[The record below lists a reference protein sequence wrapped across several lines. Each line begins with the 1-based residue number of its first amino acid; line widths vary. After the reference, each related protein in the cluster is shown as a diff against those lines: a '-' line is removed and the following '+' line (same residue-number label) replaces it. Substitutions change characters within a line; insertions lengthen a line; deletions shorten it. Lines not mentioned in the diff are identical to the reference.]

1 MYRDI
6 WKIYNEIMMTMKPF
20 LFLGLLLCV
29 SCKTTWNDPMMEYEE
44 NDSPKVLSI
53 EFRDTATIVEMEHP
67 IRYGFTISD
76 ATVLVTDAM
85 NTSILRWKRNVK
97 PFMGFYSDETVRFTL
112 GFDAVPKGTK
122 RLDFI
127 ESPNEKDFRIWGLR
141 PKGKQLTAYNY
152 SPSKVKLNNDDQ
164 AFLQRLLEQHL
175 GKVIVL
181 QVLDDLNGLES
192 VDLLNRTV
200 HARDEL
206 SHDQRISFVTFSRP
220 DGKEYEEGEKRAILV
235 GKEATNM
242 EHITLQ
248 DYLRLVHLVRPHLA
262 KDNTVCLDRKLQILK
277 PGLVFRSLKLLE
289 LQLNLLTE

>member
-1 MYRDI
+1 
-6 WKIYNEIMMTMKPF
+6 MMNMKHL
-20 LFLGLLLCV
+20 LFLVLLLCV
-29 SCKTTWNDPMMEYEE
+29 SCKTTWNNPMMECAE
-44 NDSPKVLSI
+44 NNSPKVLSI

-85 NTSILRWKRNVK
+85 NTSTLRWKRNVK
-97 PFMGFYSDETVRFTL
+97 TFMGFYSDETVRFTL

-141 PKGKQLTAYNY
+141 PKGKQLTAYSY

-164 AFLQRLLEQHL
+164 AFLQRLLEPHL

-181 QVLDDLNGLES
+181 QVLDDLDDLES
-192 VDLLNRTV
+192 VELLNRTV

-206 SHDQRISFVTFSRP
+206 SHDQRISFVTFARP